1 MATRGK
7 RSTKRKSGKASSK
20 QRQAERAASR
30 REGSPRGR
38 RAESAADARIVAAS
52 SSRRAASPREGSP
65 RGRRAEGAPSRQIAA
80 SRSNLST
87 LRVVWRPAI
96 AMATLPYR
104 VYRVYRWAE
113 AESHRSSA
121 IGSPASA

>member
-7 RSTKRKSGKASSK
+7 HSRTSAPARKARRPAPRKNTARRGPAPQAKR
-20 QRQAERAASR
+20 RQAERAAR
-30 REGSPRGR
+30 RS
-38 RAESAADARIVAAS
+38 RAESAATSQVVASS
-52 SSRRAASPREGSP
+52 SSRRTLRPIVRMAAGW
-65 RGRRAEGAPSRQIAA
+65 
-80 SRSNLST
+80 ST

-113 AESHRSSA
+113 AESHRTSG
-121 IGSPASA
+121 IGAPATT

>member
-7 RSTKRKSGKASSK
+7 RTRKPAPARKIRRAAPKKTSARRKPAA
-20 QRQAERAASR
+20 QTRRAQAKPKRAAS
-30 REGSPRGR
+30 
-38 RAESAADARIVAAS
+38 AARTRIPTS
-52 SSRRAASPREGSP
+52 ST
-65 RGRRAEGAPSRQIAA
+65 
-80 SRSNLST
+80 NLST

-113 AESHRSSA
+113 AESHRSGGA
-121 IGSPASA
+121 GSHASA